1 MTKEGSPISDRT
13 FMYGPPS
20 PAAALR
26 MFCLPYAGKGASLYR
41 PWWEG
46 SDRRIEFVPV
56 QLPGRENRFRESLV
70 HDLRELVASLAA
82 DIAPHTKRPYALFGY
97 CMGASIAFELAHQ
110 LSHLTGHRP
119 QHLVV
124 AGGTPPHLQR
134 AVSSERQRTDEEL
147 MTELRRLGGT
157 PVAALD
163 DERLLAFALPVLR
176 ADWSVVDGYTYRPTP
191 ALDVPITVLGS
202 TDDPDVPT
210 DELRQWGHHTNAD
223 TRVHV
228 FPGDHFFV
236 DRFPE
241 EVRGLLVSEL
251 TAEPADAAHRLP
263 AHGTTPERA
272 ARYDHGIAEAL
283 EASGPRALGGIDTN
297 AWGAA
302 LHDLD
307 AAALMAMTRAVT
319 GAVDGPSVDGL
330 AERLQVAPRHRWL
343 LDRWVASLLA
353 EGYVV
358 RRDGALVATNQ
369 AGPQPADD
377 NRVSSAC
384 ATLGYGDE
392 LRDFFL
398 RCNGNLSLLLQDK
411 LTVQELWFKGG
422 GFAVAE
428 STYRDNPM
436 AHYLNAALAVAVV
449 HHVRNRAGST
459 PVHVLELGAGIG
471 ATTSTLLPMLADTG
485 VELRYVFSD
494 ISPVFLKAA
503 RERYADFP
511 FVEFELIDI
520 NGGNG
525 SSTPP
530 ADVVLSAN
538 VLHNA
543 LDTGATL
550 ALLRRMTAD
559 DGMLAFVESSREHYQ
574 LMASMLFML
583 SGADGRSRPGS
594 ADFRATENRVC
605 LTQTE
610 WHEQLRRA
618 GFTPT
623 ATVPDAKRDPAAVLE
638 QYLYVAFPEIPQTS
652 SPETPEPTRR
662 AL

>member
-1 MTKEGSPISDRT
+1 
-13 FMYGPPS
+13 MYGPPS
-20 PAAALR
+20 PTAAVR

-41 PWWEG
+41 QWWEG
-46 SDRRIEFVPV
+46 SDRRVEFVPV

-70 HDLRELVASLAA
+70 HDLRELVESLAA
-82 DIAPHTKRPYALFGY
+82 DIAPHTERPYALFGY
-97 CMGASIAFELAHQ
+97 SMGASVAFELAHR
-110 LSHLTGHRP
+110 LSDLTGHRP
-119 QHLVV
+119 RRLVV
-124 AGGTPPHLQR
+124 AGGTPPHLQQP
-134 AVSSERQRTDEEL
+134 VSSERRRTDEEL

-157 PVAALD
+157 PQAALA

-176 ADWSVVDGYTYRPTP
+176 ADWRAIDEYGYRPTP

-202 TDDPDVPT
+202 TDDPDVAT
-210 DELRQWGHHTNAD
+210 EELRPWQRHTNAE
-223 TRVHV
+223 TRVYV

-241 EVRGLLVSEL
+241 EVRELLVSEL
-251 TAEPADAAHRLP
+251 TAEPDDAADRLSK
-263 AHGTTPERA
+263 PETVPDRA
-272 ARYDHGIAEAL
+272 AGHGDGIAEAL
-283 EASGPRALGGIDTN
+283 EASGRRALGDVDTN

-307 AAALMAMTRAVT
+307 AAALMAMTLAVT
-319 GAVDGPSVDGL
+319 GDEDGTSVDGL

-343 LDRWVASLLA
+343 LDRWIASLLA
-353 EGYVV
+353 EGCVG
-358 RRDGALVATNQ
+358 RRDGALVATNE
-369 AGPQPADD
+369 AAPEPADD
-377 NRVSSAC
+377 DRVSSAC

-398 RCNGNLSLLLQDK
+398 RCNGNLSLLLRDK

-436 AHYLNAALAVAVV
+436 ARYLNAALAEAVV
-449 HHVRNRAGST
+449 RHVRNRAGAA
-459 PVHVLELGAGIG
+459 PVRVLELGAGVG
-471 ATTSTLLPMLADTG
+471 ATTSDLLPMLAATG

-503 RERYADFP
+503 RERFADFP

-520 NGGNG
+520 NDG
-525 SSTPP
+525 SGPSTPP

-543 LDTGATL
+543 LDVGATL
-550 ALLRRMTAD
+550 ARLRRMTAD
-559 DGMLAFVESSREHYQ
+559 DGTLAFVESSREHYQ

-583 SGADGRSRPGS
+583 SGVDGRSRPGS

-605 LTQTE
+605 LTRPE

-623 ATVPDAKRDPAAVLE
+623 VTVPDGERNPAAVLE
-638 QYLYVAFPEIPQTS
+638 QYLYVA
-652 SPETPEPTRR
+652 TPTGTRK
-662 AL
+662 